1 MVYCK
6 TLLLDTANLKIDNI
20 RGESMK
26 TINNNV

>member
-6 TLLLDTANLKIDNI
+6 NLLDTANLKIDNI

>member
-6 TLLLDTANLKIDNI
+6 NLLDAANLKIDNI